1 MIFVTVLSLS
11 VAAAP
16 VKAAASAGDLIKMD
30 GLSSVYY
37 LGGDGKRYVFPN
49 EQTYFSWYSDFSSV
63 MTIPQAELE
72 SYPLGANV
80 TIRPGT
86 KLVKIT
92 TNPKVYAVTPG
103 GNLVAVPDE
112 ATAKALYGD
121 NWAKRIVDVPDAFF
135 TNYKVSASSL
145 TATAYPTGSLI
156 KTAASPD
163 IYYIDATGAARKIA
177 NESAFTGNRFQ
188 FSNVITTT
196 LAIPAAGAEISGAD
210 TTISDT
216 SSGAGGTVYT
226 GGSGVTVALAGTT
239 PASASVPKNGARVPM
254 AKVNLTAANDGA
266 VTVSALNLK
275 RIGLSTYSQI
285 DKVWAEKDGVIV
297 ASKKTVNSNDEASLT
312 FSPALVISAGQTVT
326 VELLASLLNASGN
339 IGLSVVSATAGG
351 ANVAGLPVNGNLMAP
366 IDYAVTNLALTNPST
381 VTSTVKVGD
390 EKVELGKFTVEFN
403 TSAIT
408 AAGLTTGVAAKDV
421 TLKSIMVK
429 NNGIEDLAKTSM
441 NLYLEYN
448 GNKVSESA
456 KVDGRYVTFFFP
468 AAGFDLLKDDTS
480 KQFLVKGDV
489 IGKEN
494 TAINSYAFVINKSTD
509 VVAYEKSTG
518 FGVNVYNDT
527 TAVATVADNFA
538 ISNATITAGVVAISK
553 KSTSPSATTII
564 KGSDNTILL
573 ANIRAD
579 EAITAD
585 GLTLTYGSAD
595 NNSAT
600 VNQFENVRVYLN
612 GTLLDS
618 FDVTAT
624 SAAWSTKVLTSSL
637 TLNKGDNEVKV
648 MVKAKTSATAGS
660 AFLAKVDG
668 TNAFTSQNPQY
679 VSSGNAVASGDI
691 SGSATGGIFTV
702 QGAALAT
709 VRNDGFAANKIVV
722 KGSPD
727 VVVGKFAL
735 KATNDEVKVTSVSLG
750 ANTGSTTASSIY
762 DAKLYTVATDGTMTQ
777 VGNTVDFGTSGA
789 TFSSL
794 NVVIPKDTTK
804 TLAVKVS
811 FDSAAVQD
819 STFQTLMTVNAQ
831 DSRGTAITSGNTA
844 TSQIFLIKDSG
855 TLNVDL
861 GGNAPQAAILA
872 AKAIEQEVAQY
883 KFTAVNDSA
892 NLTEINFVNQ
902 DQASSTIGVAS
913 ADADSIVAAVRL
925 YKGATLVDETLLVS
939 GVGKFVMNDEV
950 IVPANGNETLSV
962 KVVLNTISN
971 DATATNKDIQ
981 IVLKDIKFK
990 SSAGTETGPQVLNK
1004 TANAFRVRKTIPTV
1018 ALQTLPTTVAA
1029 AGDQVIMKFT
1039 VTADAAGDVSLYK
1052 LNINATSSG
1061 YTIAGLG
1068 ANAVRVNG
1076 VTKGTA
1082 TSTFA
1087 GSTYTV
1093 DFGTA
1098 TPEVVAAGTTK
1109 TFEVIATIGGAPAN
1123 GSVTAKIDED
1133 ASYVTNGTGN
1143 FVWSDGAD
1151 ITNPTYSNGRRVPG
1165 LPTATQSLTK

>member
-1 MIFVTVLSLS
+1 MQTLRKVIASSVIFVTVLSLS

-266 VTVSALNLK
+266 VTVSALNIK
-275 RIGLSTYSQI
+275 RIGLSSYSQI
-285 DKVWAEKDGVIV
+285 DKVWAEKDGVLV

-326 VELLASLLNASGN
+326 IELLASLVNATGN

-366 IDYAVTNLALTNPST
+366 IDYAVTNIAITNPST
-381 VTSTVKVGD
+381 ATSSVKVGD

-403 TSAIT
+403 GT
-408 AAGLTTGVAAKDV
+408 AKDV
-421 TLKSIMVK
+421 TMKSIMLK

-480 KQFLVKGDV
+480 KVLYVKGDI

-518 FGVNVYNDT
+518 FGVNVYNAST
-527 TAVATVADNFA
+527 GTTVADNRA
-538 ISNATITAGVVAISK
+538 ISNVTITAGVVAISK
-553 KSTSPSATTII
+553 KSASPADTTVI

-579 EAITAD
+579 ESISAD
-585 GLTLTYGSAD
+585 GLNLVYASTTSD
-595 NNSAT
+595 
-600 VNQFENVRVYLN
+600 QFENVRVYLN

-618 FDVTAT
+618 FDPAT
-624 SAAWSTKVLTSSL
+624 TTNSKALSSSL

-648 MVKAKTSATAGS
+648 MVKAKTTATPGS
-660 AFLAKVDG
+660 AFFATLNG
-668 TNAFTSQNPQY
+668 TAFDSQNPQY
-679 VSSGNAVASGDI
+679 VSSGNAVSTGDI
-691 SGSATGGIFTV
+691 SGTATGGTFTV

-709 VRNDGFAANKIVV
+709 VRNDGYSANKVVV
-722 KGSPD
+722 KGSTD
-727 VVVGKFAL
+727 VSLGKFAL
-735 KATNDEVKVTSVSLG
+735 KATNDEVKVTSIALG
-750 ANTGSTTASSIY
+750 ANASSTLASSVY
-762 DAKLYTVATDGTMTQ
+762 DAKLFVAGVQ

-794 NVVIPKDTTK
+794 NFVIAKDTTK
-804 TLAVKVS
+804 QIEIKAS
-811 FDSAAVQD
+811 FDSSA
-819 STFQTLMTVNAQ
+819 TGGFQTPITINSQ
-831 DSRGTAITSGNTA
+831 DSRGTAITTGNVA
-844 TSQIFLIKDSG
+844 TSTVFSVRDAG
-855 TLNVDL
+855 TLNVEL

-872 AKAIEQEVAQY
+872 AKAAEQTVAEY
-883 KFTAVNDSA
+883 KFTAVNDA
-892 NLTEINFVNQ
+892 ATLYEINFVNTS
-902 DQASSTIGVAS
+902 SSTAVATSS
-913 ADADSIVAAVRL
+913 AVDSTVAGISL
-925 YKGATLVDETLLVS
+925 YDGATLVDSTVLVN
-939 GVGKFVMNDEV
+939 GIGRFLVNDKV
-950 IVPANGNETLSV
+950 VVPANGSKTLTV
-962 KVVLNTISN
+962 KVSLNAISN
-971 DATATNKDIQ
+971 DATATNKDLQ
-981 IVLKDIKFK
+981 IALTDVKFK
-990 SSAGTETGPQVLNK
+990 SSAGTLSAPQYEGDL
-1004 TANAFRVRKTIPTV
+1004 ANGFRIRKTVPTV
-1018 ALQTLPTTVAA
+1018 ALQALPETLLT
-1029 AGDQVIMKFT
+1029 AGDKVVSKFT
-1039 VTADAAGDVSLYK
+1039 VTADANGDVTLGKVVLTY
-1052 LNINATSSG
+1052 ATTTNSSIA
-1061 YTIAGLG
+1061 TIAN
-1068 ANAVRVNG
+1068 NAVKVNG
-1076 VTKGTA
+1076 STKDFAA
-1082 TSTFA
+1082 TVSLANKTV
-1087 GSTYTV
+1087 TV
-1093 DFGTA
+1093 DFGA
-1098 TPEVVAAGTTK
+1098 TPEVITAGSSK
-1109 TFEVIATIGGAPAN
+1109 TFEILATVSVSGN
-1123 GSVTAKIDED
+1123 GSESVTTKIVED
-1133 ASYVTNGTGN
+1133 AAYAIGSDTTVAGS

-1151 ITNPTYSNGRRVPG
+1151 ITTPTYSNGKRVPG
-1165 LPTATQSLTK
+1165 LTTSTQTLSK